1 MRLSPHFSIAN
12 ETINSI
18 MEMTAKNRIAIGL
31 SIAPRKIMMNRMNN
45 VAAVMWKGLGLA
57 I

>member
-1 MRLSPHFSIAN
+1 
-12 ETINSI
+12 

-31 SIAPRKIMMNRMNN
+31 SIAPRKIIMNRMNK
-45 VAAVMWKGLGLA
+45 VAAVMWKGLGFA